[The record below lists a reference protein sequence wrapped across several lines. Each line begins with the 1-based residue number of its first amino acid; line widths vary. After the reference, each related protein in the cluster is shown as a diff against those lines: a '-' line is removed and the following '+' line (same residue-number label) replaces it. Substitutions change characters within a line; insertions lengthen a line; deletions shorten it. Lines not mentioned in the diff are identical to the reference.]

1 MKAAEAKNKD
11 AVVEAGVEE
20 FEKLVAESFQN
31 ELLPLSDNGAD
42 GASADA
48 GEANIEPGSEAIEA
62 EGEAGSAE
70 PHSAG
75 ENDPAA

>member
-1 MKAAEAKNKD
+1 M
-11 AVVEAGVEE
+11 EE

-31 ELLPLSDNGAD
+31 ELLPVSENGVE
-42 GASADA
+42 GASANA
-48 GEANIEPGSEAIEA
+48 GEARIESEPEAIEA
-62 EGEAGSAE
+62 GAEAASAG